1 MDVIRTEL
9 LRIADD
15 ISLALQNAARSF
27 AFYSDGRDLVRLRE
41 TESGLLGEFPDHAD
55 EGWPALAFQLP
66 PDAAFQRASSGFL
79 TRNAFFT
86 SAYSVA
92 ELERRFAESG
102 ITVRHR
108 SGSGWSASLGDEAVM
123 KVTGPRSHFRV
134 ASPASAILIEQ
145 RRTPDAI
152 GEALQGLAARQPGPA

>member
-66 PDAAFQRASSGFL
+66 SDAAFQRASSGLL

-86 SAYSVA
+86 SANSVA
-92 ELERRFAESG
+92 DLERRFTESG
-102 ITVRHR
+102 LTVRHR
-108 SGSGWSASLGDEAVM
+108 SGSGLLRCAPCDVRRSTPGDIECAAETPFRSECAPGRERSERIGWDAV
-123 KVTGPRSHFRV
+123 
-134 ASPASAILIEQ
+134 
-145 RRTPDAI
+145 D
-152 GEALQGLAARQPGPA
+152 